1 MSSLYKALLFARSG
15 VINVNPDH
23 FVHITASARHRGPV
37 KNCSLF
43 ELVKT
48 NNQDQ
53 QRATKLSPDRPE
65 ERDNHTAWHLADFFI
80 GLRSVKA
87 NSFL

>member
-1 MSSLYKALLFARSG
+1 M
-15 VINVNPDH
+15 
-23 FVHITASARHRGPV
+23 

-65 ERDNHTAWHLADFFI
+65 ERQPGSPVAQLSAADSLFVCGLQELTVSSAALQKLVFQCIDETDFI
-80 GLRSVKA
+80 LIKFPILN
-87 NSFL
+87 NSLFAS